1 MKNRKNR
8 RDFLKLGLWG
18 TFGALGFTGV
28 AKAKNGNKVRQKPA
42 QQEYEADTH
51 DHNGLGTVGRV
62 DNDFNRFTPEDLL
75 HGFDYGE
82 VSEMDNGQT
91 LREYEFVAVDREIEI
106 APGVYFPAW
115 VYGSRTSPESQR
127 LGQIVGRAPGPTLR
141 CVEGDR
147 IRINFINA
155 GSHPHTIHFHGIHSA
170 RMDGV
175 PGTGPGMI
183 DPGDSF
189 VYEFDA
195 AEKRKLDA
203 LEGLD
208 KGYNEHFVAVPL
220 NGKTYQA
227 YVYVAAST
235 HIDGS
240 LVPYNWY
247 KELVL
252 LGARYHGL
260 PDEYVAKIEAAAS
273 ILDPDP
279 ERAEKN
285 EVILENMRRMN
296 SVKGC

>member
-1 MKNRKNR
+1 
-8 RDFLKLGLWG
+8 
-18 TFGALGFTGV
+18 
-28 AKAKNGNKVRQKPA
+28 
-42 QQEYEADTH
+42 
-51 DHNGLGTVGRV
+51 
-62 DNDFNRFTPEDLL
+62 
-75 HGFDYGE
+75 
-82 VSEMDNGQT
+82 MDVI
-91 LREYEFVAVDREIEI
+91 LVHSLA
-106 APGVYFPAW
+106 
-115 VYGSRTSPESQR
+115 YGSNLHPFRMAQR
-127 LGQIVGRAPGPTLR
+127 VPSAKPIGVVPMPGRRLAFHKR
-141 CVEGDR
+141 SRD
-147 IRINFINA
+147 
-155 GSHPHTIHFHGIHSA
+155 GSGKCLFYDPASA
-170 RMDGV
+170 RDIMYGV
-175 PGTGPGMI
+175 
-183 DPGDSF
+183 

-203 LEGLD
+203 LEGLG

-240 LVPYNWY
+240 LVPYNLY